1 MKAAK
6 DYRESCE
13 REIKKCCNQCSKR
26 KVENLQN
33 CEQYPAY
40 AGVMLFYFVRWLK
53 QHDVKMEMF

>member
-1 MKAAK
+1 MKGKSRSAAI
-6 DYRESCE
+6 SAV
-13 REIKKCCNQCSKR
+13 KR